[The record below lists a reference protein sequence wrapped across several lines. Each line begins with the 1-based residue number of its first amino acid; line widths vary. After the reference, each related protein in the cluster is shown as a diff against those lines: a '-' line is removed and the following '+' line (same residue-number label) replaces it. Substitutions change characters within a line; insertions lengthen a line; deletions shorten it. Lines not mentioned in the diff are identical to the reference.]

1 MSKEIIYEK
10 LSRLIKQA
18 QKKETNAESDGT
30 SDAAFWNGYWSGLVK
45 AKQIIQK
52 HEREGTTNE

>member
-1 MSKEIIYEK
+1 MQEIVDKKFRRI
-10 LSRLIKQA
+10 IKKA

-30 SDAAFWNGYWSGLVK
+30 CDAAFWNGYWSGLVK

-52 HEREGTTNE
+52 HEREGHD